1 MPRRAEKRAQHPQA
15 AAVRERILTAATDL
29 VMTRGPLDTSIADV
43 RRRAAVSGSQLTLHF
58 VDRATLIR
66 AVIAR
71 RAGQVLA
78 SHHTARW
85 AGLDSLDALD
95 RWAADQVAQLNDLGF
110 REMPTLAGLAGQ
122 LHRADE
128 HTRAQ
133 LALGYRQWLAIFE
146 GGLARMRRQGVLRA
160 HADPARLALVL
171 LSAHQG
177 GSILAC
183 TLRDAE
189 PLRAALAMAVAHV
202 RSFAPPAP
210 PTHSAWRTEPRSG

>member
-1 MPRRAEKRAQHPQA
+1 M
-15 AAVRERILTAATDL
+15 RERILAAAADL
-29 VMTRGPLDTSIADV
+29 VMTRGPLQTSIADV
-43 RRRAAVSGSQLTLHF
+43 RRQAAVSGSQMTHYF

-71 RAGQVLA
+71 QAGQVLA
-78 SHHTARW
+78 SHCQARW

-95 RWAADQVAQLNDLGF
+95 LWAADEVAQLRDRGF
-110 REMPTLAGLAGQ
+110 QGMLTLCGLAGQ

-133 LALGYRQWLAIFE
+133 LALGYRHWLALFE
-146 GGLARMRRQGVLRA
+146 DGLARMRRQGVLRS

-171 LSAHQG
+171 LSAHEG
-177 GSILAC
+177 GCILAF

-189 PLRAALAMAVAHV
+189 PLRAALAMAVTHV
-202 RSFAPPAP
+202 RSFASPAP
-210 PTHSAWRTEPRSG
+210 RTGSQGPVETR